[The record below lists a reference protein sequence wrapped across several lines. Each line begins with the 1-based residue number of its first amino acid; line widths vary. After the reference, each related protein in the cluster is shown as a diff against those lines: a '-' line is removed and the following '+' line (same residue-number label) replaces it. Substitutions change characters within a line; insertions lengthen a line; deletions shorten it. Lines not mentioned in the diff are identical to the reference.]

1 MLLKDILEL
10 FLEFQDQ
17 STGKEE
23 ENYERAFQE
32 MLKKQNAKLAE
43 LDVQITKK
51 SQVYSQFIEEFR
63 SKFQPQ
69 RQNLQ
74 RD

>member
-23 ENYERAFQE
+23 ENYERAF
-32 MLKKQNAKLAE
+32 
-43 LDVQITKK
+43 
-51 SQVYSQFIEEFR
+51 
-63 SKFQPQ
+63 
-69 RQNLQ
+69 
-74 RD
+74 